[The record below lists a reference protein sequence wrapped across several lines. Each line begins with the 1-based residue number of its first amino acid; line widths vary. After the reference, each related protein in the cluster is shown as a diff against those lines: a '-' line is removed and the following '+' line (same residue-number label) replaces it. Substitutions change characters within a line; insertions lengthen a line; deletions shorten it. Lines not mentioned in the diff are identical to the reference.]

1 MNKTS
6 EGSVALLTVIL
17 LLVVLVSVGAAI
29 VASST
34 DYLISGKN
42 VTERFQLEMLNRTC
56 VEEAMYRIKRD
67 PSFTGD
73 FSITFNERTCLVT
86 VQTSNATTRLLRI
99 KNESGKYTLTQEY
112 SVDTSSNPNT
122 ISEL

>member
-1 MNKTS
+1 MNRTS

-42 VTERFQLEMLNRTC
+42 VTERYHLEMLNRTC
-56 VEEAMYRIKRD
+56 VEEAMYRIKRN

-73 FSITFNERTCLVT
+73 FSITVNDRTCVVT
-86 VQTSNATTRLLRI
+86 AQTINASTRSLRI
-99 KNESGKYTLTQEY
+99 VNESGNYTLTKEY
-112 SVDTSSNPNT
+112 SVDTSTNPNT